1 MEIQSCYLH
10 CHWPRFK
17 TSKSFSFGNE
27 SSNNGRSKTKCSC
40 RKTDLKRVQSII
52 QIVFGRNHAAHLFFF
67 LLTYLFLLFP
77 LHSQSNSNPYG
88 FLYIDSNSGQSSG
101 GHSAL
106 RFGDRVYH
114 LQYSFEDK
122 IFHIVREPWVDFR
135 FQYGVV
141 QNRNIEFY
149 EWEISENAKHTL
161 RQKWNELYLVQETH
175 IQNQKKLEQEWEVSE
190 LNSDGNKFF
199 LPISGFG
206 YFTNIPDPHSPIP
219 KLFSF
224 SKKEKEI
231 LKRSSINWAE
241 ATKKIQS
248 TKTNISLPN
257 TDSPYRLIHSIQT
270 KRDLLTNAEKKS
282 FIRHYLLDPVLL
294 YEPAFLQL
302 NGSEFHLSETE
313 IKVWKSYLNGLVH
326 DLRFCIFESECNDWE
341 EMTLL
346 LRIVYIQ
353 KSIVLETIV
362 FPKKNLD
369 GFQYLPVIQLPESV
383 KTTKQKEYDQLFTSQ
398 KKIFA
403 SGYDPIQFFNW
414 ESFLVRYQ
422 SFLEQGVAPE
432 GIEFNWVGYNPY
444 KENSQNLAISDETEN
459 QAKQRNYESYTKG
472 IQNLYSYHLTH
483 KNCTTE
489 LFRYM
494 NEMFPEGRIGN
505 ETFWDPLS
513 NTVISLNFIPSVAA
527 LKLES
532 NSGTIQKKLYPSY
545 RNLKRKKI
553 TNFTEKHFKES
564 FVPTSKIY
572 KPNPIDHPFL
582 FFTEETVWNRPILG
596 LANTIYGIGYT
607 GMGILS
613 APFDKGSRF
622 SQGTESVFYSLPELV
637 FFNIRKGHFPFIAA
651 KEIPKEYYLKESL

>member
-1 MEIQSCYLH
+1 MFL
-10 CHWPRFK
+10 
-17 TSKSFSFGNE
+17 
-27 SSNNGRSKTKCSC
+27 
-40 RKTDLKRVQSII
+40 
-52 QIVFGRNHAAHLFFF
+52 F
-67 LLTYLFLLFP
+67 LLTYLFLFFP

-122 IFHIVREPWVDFR
+122 IFHIIRESWVDFR

-149 EWEISENAKHTL
+149 EWEISDLAKHTL
-161 RQKWNELYLVQETH
+161 RQKWNELYLVQQTH
-175 IQNQKKLEQEWEVSE
+175 IQNQKKLEEEWETSE
-190 LNSDGNKFF
+190 LNVDGHRFS

-224 SKKEKEI
+224 SKKEKDI
-231 LKRSSINWAE
+231 LKSSSIHWKETA
-241 ATKKIQS
+241 KKIHL
-248 TKTNISLPN
+248 TKTEVSLPD

-270 KRDLLTNAEKKS
+270 KRDLLTNAEKKR
-282 FIRHYLLDPVLL
+282 FIRNYLLDPVLV
-294 YEPAFLQL
+294 YESAFFHL
-302 NGSEFHLSETE
+302 NGSEFRLSEQE
-313 IKVWKSYLNGLVH
+313 IKVWRSYLTGLVH
-326 DLRFCIFESECNDWE
+326 DLRYCVLESECNDWE

-346 LRIVYIQ
+346 IRILYTQ
-353 KSIVLETIV
+353 KSIAEGIIV

-369 GFQYLPVIQLPESV
+369 GFQYLPVVELPDSV
-383 KTTKQKEYDQLFTSQ
+383 LATKQEEYAKLFTLQ

-403 SGYDPIQFFNW
+403 SGYDSIQFFNW

-422 SFLEQGVAPE
+422 SFLEQGVPPE

-444 KENSQNLAISDETEN
+444 KENSQNLVISDEAE
-459 QAKQRNYESYTKG
+459 KQTRLKNYESYTNG
-472 IQNLYSYHLTH
+472 IQNLYAYHLTH
-483 KNCTTE
+483 QNCTTE

-494 NEMFPEGRIGN
+494 NEMFPEGQIGN

-513 NTVISLNFIPSVAA
+513 STVSSLNFIPSVAA
-527 LKLES
+527 LKLGS
-532 NSGTIQKKLYPSY
+532 NSGTKQRKLYPSY

-553 TNFTEKHFKES
+553 ANFTEKHFKES

-572 KPNPIDHPFL
+572 KQNPIDHPFL
-582 FFTEETVWNRPILG
+582 FFTEETVWNRPLLG
-596 LANTIYGIGYT
+596 LANTIYGVGYT

-622 SQGTESVFYSLPELV
+622 SKGTESVFYSLPELV

-651 KEIPKEYYLKESL
+651 EEIPKEYYLKESL